1 MGILLAIRQ
10 YGGTKFP
17 SSGEKSDGAIRTRGD
32 SEQALSTS
40 MTTTTAIY
48 IKIDLSDFM
57 PNSPVFLFLQFKKF
71 TEVLAFIIILLRL
84 LLKRGI
90 QNMYPDT
97 VHP

>member
-1 MGILLAIRQ
+1 MEV
-10 YGGTKFP
+10 YP
-17 SSGEKSDGAIRTRGD
+17 SVII
-32 SEQALSTS
+32 STS

-48 IKIDLSDFM
+48 IKIDLSDFI